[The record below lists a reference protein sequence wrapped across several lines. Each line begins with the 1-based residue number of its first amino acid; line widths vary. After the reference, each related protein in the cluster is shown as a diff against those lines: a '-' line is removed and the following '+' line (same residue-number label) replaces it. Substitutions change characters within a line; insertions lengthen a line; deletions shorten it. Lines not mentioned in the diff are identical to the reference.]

1 MTPTCNSQGVNS
13 NSRCLYYARVSHQKQ
28 TSCTT
33 SCSLSRQIYMQTR
46 ACTHLH
52 NVRKNID
59 TTKEMV
65 KVIYNIHGHVPHAC
79 N

>member
-1 MTPTCNSQGVNS
+1 MHESQ
-13 NSRCLYYARVSHQKQ
+13 
-28 TSCTT
+28 T
-33 SCSLSRQIYMQTR
+33 LSRHVLHVAHFLDRSMQTR
-46 ACTHLH
+46 ACPHLH
-52 NVRKNID
+52 NVCKNID

>member
-1 MTPTCNSQGVNS
+1 MHEFHTKNKRHVLHVAHFLDRSTCKHV
-13 NSRCLYYARVSHQKQ
+13 H
-28 TSCTT
+28 
-33 SCSLSRQIYMQTR
+33 

-52 NVRKNID
+52 NVCKNID